1 MERCIDRKAR
11 DNLAIV
17 IEAFLAEDF
26 GAFEFDDRINA
37 VADNTDDETVHAVV
51 HLLWFH
57 YDDLKDHT
65 AALSRVEWDYFQRL
79 LLLRSDSF
87 LRSDRRLRWTG
98 RQAVALAAILAF
110 TAGAFML
117 GFGWQLLLVT
127 IPLGV
132 VSMALSRWPARDRE
146 SDDVDFLRLTP
157 YSSLSE
163 LLAVRRT
170 APGFRKRRYPGAM
183 EARRIRGPIENTLL
197 TIQAGAMWLIFSPVV
212 LSFQALPK
220 AQGTT
225 RVVPG

>member
-1 MERCIDRKAR
+1 MIDRKAR
-11 DNLAIV
+11 DNLAAV
-17 IEAFLAEDF
+17 IEAFLAEDV
-26 GAFEFDDRINA
+26 GAFEFDDRING
-37 VADNTDDETVHAVV
+37 VAADTDDETVHAVV

-57 YDDLKDHT
+57 YDDLKNHT

-79 LLLRSDSF
+79 LLLLRSDSS
-87 LRSDRRLRWTG
+87 LRSDRCLRWTG

-110 TAGAFML
+110 AAGAFL
-117 GFGWQLLLVT
+117 LRFGWQLLLVT

-132 VSMALSRWPARDRE
+132 VSMALSRWPARDPE

-183 EARRIRGPIENTLL
+183 DARRIRGPIANALL
-197 TIQAGAMWLIFSPVV
+197 TIQYGAMWLIFSPVV

-220 AQGTT
+220 TQGTT